1 MKTQVRLP
9 ASIAA
14 LLRDLLESRRKEIEV
29 DPDGGFFGVKDLT
42 AALKRAG
49 TGDIVLLPPGEYA
62 AINFNK
68 NIEIRAIQP
77 GSVTIKGTM
86 RSSAAKALLRGL
98 NFHSESPEPALVCE
112 KGLLVLDDCNVHGRV
127 EAGSAS
133 GKSQLFVRNCR
144 LGHANDAVL
153 LTNQAEVEIVASRI
167 SDCRIGVALRQGC
180 SCAIY
185 HTRIQHCVN
194 KDENDPGAAVFAEK
208 SEIYCEGVRFEAN
221 GVGTYLRDCDNTNL
235 LASHFQAC
243 GVASLITTGTAS
255 SKVHLRSSLVE
266 NQTSDACPQL
276 SISGG
281 VLEISHVD
289 VKLAPTLALSADQA
303 SMELEGDS
311 FASKDNPAIDLRSC
325 QLTGH
330 NLKCLSTNAAGLA
343 ASQCSGTF
351 RESIFSGTPP
361 ISVIESPSLVFES
374 CDSDVT
380 PEALLAEPDEE
391 NPLTIDGILE
401 RVRKSIGQDAARH
414 ELERLL
420 RLAHATKQRELDGL
434 PPTEQ
439 HYHSVFMGGH
449 GTGRL
454 EAAQRLAEGLHAL
467 GIIAKPQV
475 REVLALS
482 PQEIDSNAEETGV
495 IFIRI
500 RQATGSVAPGE
511 AVALMERLATTP
523 GHVVILAGERDEVRR
538 LLRSSMVLDRLFRRT
553 LFFSTYGPAELA
565 TVFAQY
571 CERDHIRIGNEAA
584 EAILLVFHLYSERKD
599 KRFANTAGVKAMY
612 ENTRHRYLERS
623 SQSNRSDLELAV
635 GDLDIPAD
643 RSVRNALER
652 CPAFVTFCPSCQK
665 ENPWLPA
672 LSKEFVCLHCDAPY
686 SANWGVWKDSTTYRR
701 LTDNLSQSAESP
713 IVARRIHLPTR

>member
-1 MKTQVRLP
+1 MKTQVRPP
-9 ASIAA
+9 ANIAA

-29 DPDGGFFGVKDLT
+29 DPESGFFGVKDL
-42 AALKRAG
+42 AGALKRAG
-49 TGDIVLLPPGEYA
+49 NGDIILLPPGDYS
-62 AINFNK
+62 AIELKK
-68 NIEIRAIQP
+68 NVEVRALQP
-77 GSVTIKGTM
+77 GSVTIKGTL
-86 RSSAAKALLRGL
+86 RVSTAQTLLRGL
-98 NFHSESPEPALVCE
+98 NLRSDSSEPALISE
-112 KGLLVLDDCNVHGRV
+112 KGILVLDDCNVHGRI
-127 EAGSAS
+127 EAGSPA
-133 GKSQLFVRNCR
+133 GKSQLFLRNCR
-144 LGHANDAVL
+144 IGHANDAVL
-153 LTNQAEVEIVASRI
+153 LTNQAELEIMASRI

-194 KDENDPGAAVFAEK
+194 NDENDPGAAVFGEK
-208 SEIYCEGVRFEAN
+208 SAIYCEGVRFEAN
-221 GVGTYLRDCDNTNL
+221 GVGTYLRDCDSTDL

-243 GVASLITTGTAS
+243 GVASLITTGTTS

-266 NQTSDACPQL
+266 NQTSGDCPQL
-276 SISGG
+276 FITGG
-281 VLEISHVD
+281 ILELAHVD
-289 VKLAPTLALSADQA
+289 VKLAPAPALSADQA
-303 SMELEGDS
+303 QMELKGDS

-380 PEALLAEPDEE
+380 ADALFAEPDEE
-391 NPLTIDGILE
+391 NPLTIEGILD

-420 RLAHATKQRELDGL
+420 RLAHATRQRELDGL

-439 HYHSVFMGGH
+439 NYHSVFMGGH

-467 GIIAKPQV
+467 GIIAIPQV
-475 REVLALS
+475 REILALN
-482 PQEIDSNAEETGV
+482 PQEVDSDPAETGV

-500 RQATGSVAPGE
+500 RQALTSVVPAE
-511 AVALMERLATTP
+511 AVALMERLASKP

-571 CERDHIRIGNEAA
+571 CERDHIRIGHEAA

-623 SQSNRSDLELAV
+623 SQSNRSDLDLAV
-635 GDLDIPAD
+635 SDLDIPAD

-652 CPAFVTFCPSCQK
+652 CPAFVTFCPSCRG

-672 LSKEFVCLHCDAPY
+672 LAGEFVCLHCDTLY
-686 SANWGVWKDSTTYRR
+686 SATWGIWRDSTTYRR
-701 LTDNLSQSAESP
+701 ITENFSQSADSP
-713 IVARRIHLPTR
+713 ISARKIHLPTR